1 MSTPPSELREESRRY
16 RRAAEHETN
25 LHLRR
30 KLVSHALA
38 LDYLAEKLTREE
50 DVRTGAMR
58 EEQVD

>member
-1 MSTPPSELREESRRY
+1 MPTAPSELREESRRY

-38 LDYLAEKLTREE
+38 LDYLAEKIQREE
-50 DVRTGAMR
+50 AVRAER
-58 EEQVD
+58 PD

>member
-1 MSTPPSELREESRRY
+1 MSTPPRELREESRRY

-38 LDYLAEKLTREE
+38 LDYLAEKLLREE
-50 DVRTGAMR
+50 FVRGDAPR
-58 EEQVD
+58 EEQAD